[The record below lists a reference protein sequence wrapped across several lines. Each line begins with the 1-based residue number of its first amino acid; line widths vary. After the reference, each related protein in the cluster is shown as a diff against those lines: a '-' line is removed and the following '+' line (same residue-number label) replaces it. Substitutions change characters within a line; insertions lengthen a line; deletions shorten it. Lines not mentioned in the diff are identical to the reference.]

1 MKERSVLFV
10 TTRVVLTILFVLG
23 LLVTLCAFAVSAMFS
38 ANGTK
43 RALRGQELPALAMQE
58 IADNVEDLQGI
69 INVETEKILETVS
82 AETVEKELT
91 AYTDALTERLLCGAD
106 NLYAVQ
112 FDSPALREMVESVIT
127 PELYV
132 KDPEQLQKD
141 RDAAYA
147 EIVGVIDSQLAF
159 FPQTLFDKV
168 TTAVQ
173 DSTGITKERFYALC
187 ARFSALRLPVLL
199 FTLVMGGALILTRR
213 REWLPA
219 LRYVAG
225 VGFLTGS
232 AVFLPALFLQRYTLF
247 EGLSLSDGLLRR
259 YILCV
264 LYHMRSALFTTALC
278 CFLFFLLFLAVTLFF
293 SAKKIAKTCKT
304 AENVLP

>member
-10 TTRVVLTILFVLG
+10 TARVVLTALFALG

-38 ANGTK
+38 VKGTK
-43 RALRGQELPALAMQE
+43 RALRKQELPALAMQQ

-69 INVETEKILETVS
+69 INVETERILETIS
-82 AETVEKELT
+82 SETVEKELM
-91 AYTDALTERLLCGAD
+91 AYTDTLTERLLCGAD

-112 FDSPALREMVESVIT
+112 FDSSALREMVESVIT

-132 KDPEQLQKD
+132 KHPEQLQKD

-147 EIVGVIDSQLAF
+147 EIVGVIDSRLAF

-187 ARFSALRLPVLL
+187 ARFSALRLPALL
-199 FTLVMGGALILTRR
+199 LTLALGTALFFTLRHACLSS
-213 REWLPA
+213 

-247 EGLSLSDGLLRR
+247 ERLSLSDGLLRR
-259 YILCV
+259 YVLCV
-264 LYHMRSALFTTALC
+264 LHHMRSALFTTAMC

-293 SAKKIAKTCKT
+293 SAKKIAKTCKA

>member
-10 TTRVVLTILFVLG
+10 TARVVLTALFVLG

-38 ANGTK
+38 ADGTK
-43 RALRGQELPALAMQE
+43 RALRKQELPALAMRQ

-69 INVETEKILETVS
+69 INVETEKILETIS
-82 AETVEKELT
+82 SEAVEKELM
-91 AYTDALTERLLCGAD
+91 AYTDALTERLLCDAD

-132 KDPEQLQKD
+132 KVPEQLQKD

-147 EIVGVIDSQLAF
+147 EIVGVIDSRLAF

-168 TTAVQ
+168 STAVQ
-173 DSTGITKERFYALC
+173 DSTGIAKERFYALC
-187 ARFSALRLPVLL
+187 AQISALRLPALL
-199 FTLVMGGALILTRR
+199 LTLALGTALFFTRR
-213 REWLPA
+213 HTCLSS

-247 EGLSLSDGLLRR
+247 ERLSLSDGLLRR
-259 YILCV
+259 YVLCV
-264 LYHMRSALFTTALC
+264 LHHMRSALFTTALC

-293 SAKKIAKTCKT
+293 SAKKIAKTCKA

>member
-43 RALRGQELPALAMQE
+43 RALRKQELPALAMQQ

-69 INVETEKILETVS
+69 INVETEKILETIS
-82 AETVEKELT
+82 SETVEKELM
-91 AYTDALTERLLCGAD
+91 AYTDSLTERLLCGAD

-147 EIVGVIDSQLAF
+147 EIVGVIDSRLAF

-187 ARFSALRLPVLL
+187 ARFSALRLPALL
-199 FTLVMGGALILTRR
+199 LTLALGTALFFTRR
-213 REWLPA
+213 HACLSS

-247 EGLSLSDGLLRR
+247 ERLSLSDGLLRR
-259 YILCV
+259 YVLCV
-264 LYHMRSALFTTALC
+264 LHHMRSALFTTALC

-293 SAKKIAKTCKT
+293 SAKKIAKTCKA

>member
-10 TTRVVLTILFVLG
+10 TARVVLTALFVLG

-43 RALRGQELPALAMQE
+43 RALRKQELPALAMQQ

-69 INVETEKILETVS
+69 INVETEKILETIS
-82 AETVEKELT
+82 SETVEKELM

-132 KDPEQLQKD
+132 KVPEQLQKD

-147 EIVGVIDSQLAF
+147 EIVGVIDSRLAF

-168 TTAVQ
+168 STAVQ
-173 DSTGITKERFYALC
+173 DSTGIAKERFYALC
-187 ARFSALRLPVLL
+187 AQISALRLPALL
-199 FTLVMGGALILTRR
+199 LTLALGTALFFTRR
-213 REWLPA
+213 HACLSS

-247 EGLSLSDGLLRR
+247 ERLSLSDGLLRR
-259 YILCV
+259 YVLCV
-264 LYHMRSALFTTALC
+264 LHHMRSALFTTALC

-293 SAKKIAKTCKT
+293 SAKKIAKTCKA

>member
-10 TTRVVLTILFVLG
+10 TARVVLTALFVLG

-43 RALRGQELPALAMQE
+43 RALRKQELPALAMQQ

-69 INVETEKILETVS
+69 INVETEKILETIS
-82 AETVEKELT
+82 SETVEKELT

-132 KDPEQLQKD
+132 KVPEQLQKD

-147 EIVGVIDSQLAF
+147 EIVGVIDSRLAF

-168 TTAVQ
+168 STAVQ
-173 DSTGITKERFYALC
+173 DSTGIAKERFYALC
-187 ARFSALRLPVLL
+187 AQISALRLPALL
-199 FTLVMGGALILTRR
+199 LTLALGTALFFTRR
-213 REWLPA
+213 HACLSS

-247 EGLSLSDGLLRR
+247 ERLSLSDGLLRR
-259 YILCV
+259 YVLCV
-264 LYHMRSALFTTALC
+264 LHHMRSALFTTALC

-293 SAKKIAKTCKT
+293 STKKIAKTCKA

>member
-10 TTRVVLTILFVLG
+10 TARVVLTALFVLG

-38 ANGTK
+38 ADGTK
-43 RALRGQELPALAMQE
+43 RALRKQELPALAMQQ

-69 INVETEKILETVS
+69 INVETAKILETIS
-82 AETVEKELT
+82 SETVEKELM

-132 KDPEQLQKD
+132 KVPEQLQKD

-147 EIVGVIDSQLAF
+147 EIVGVIDSRLAF

-168 TTAVQ
+168 STAVQ
-173 DSTGITKERFYALC
+173 DSTGIAKERFYALC
-187 ARFSALRLPVLL
+187 AQISALRLPALL
-199 FTLVMGGALILTRR
+199 LTLALGTALFFTRR
-213 REWLPA
+213 HACLSS

-247 EGLSLSDGLLRR
+247 ERLSLSDGLLRR
-259 YILCV
+259 YVLCV
-264 LYHMRSALFTTALC
+264 LHHMRSALFTTALC

-293 SAKKIAKTCKT
+293 SAKKIAKTCKA

>member
-1 MKERSVLFV
+1 MKEKSVLFV

-147 EIVGVIDSQLAF
+147 EIVGVIDSRLTF

-187 ARFSALRLPVLL
+187 ARFSALRLPALL

-225 VGFLTGS
+225 VGFVTGS

-247 EGLSLSDGLLRR
+247 ERLSLSDGLLRR

-264 LYHMRSALFTTALC
+264 LHHMRSALFTTALC

>member
-69 INVETEKILETVS
+69 INVETEKILETVP

-112 FDSPALREMVESVIT
+112 FDSPALREMVESAIT

-132 KDPEQLQKD
+132 KNPEQLQKD

-147 EIVGVIDSQLAF
+147 EIVGVIDSRLAF

-187 ARFSALRLPVLL
+187 ARFSALRLPALL

-225 VGFLTGS
+225 VGFVTGS

-247 EGLSLSDGLLRR
+247 ERLSLSDGLLRR

-264 LYHMRSALFTTALC
+264 LHHMRSALFTTALC

>member
-10 TTRVVLTILFVLG
+10 TARVVLTALFVLG

-43 RALRGQELPALAMQE
+43 RALRKQELPALAMRQ

-69 INVETEKILETVS
+69 INVETEKILETIS
-82 AETVEKELT
+82 SETVEKELT

-132 KDPEQLQKD
+132 KVPEQLQKD

-147 EIVGVIDSQLAF
+147 EIVGVIDSRLAF

-168 TTAVQ
+168 STAMQ

-187 ARFSALRLPVLL
+187 AQISALRLPALL
-199 FTLVMGGALILTRR
+199 LTLALGTALFFTRR
-213 REWLPA
+213 HACLSS
-219 LRYVAG
+219 LRYVAV

-247 EGLSLSDGLLRR
+247 ERLSLSDGLLRR
-259 YILCV
+259 YVLCV
-264 LYHMRSALFTTALC
+264 LHHMRSALFTTALC

-293 SAKKIAKTCKT
+293 SAKKIAKTCKA

>member
-10 TTRVVLTILFVLG
+10 TARVVLTALFVLG

-43 RALRGQELPALAMQE
+43 RALRKQELPALAMQQ

-69 INVETEKILETVS
+69 INVETAKILETIS
-82 AETVEKELT
+82 SETVEKELM
-91 AYTDALTERLLCGAD
+91 AYTDTLTERLLCGAD

-132 KDPEQLQKD
+132 KVPEQLQKD

-147 EIVGVIDSQLAF
+147 EIVGVIDSRLAF

-173 DSTGITKERFYALC
+173 DSTGIAKERFYALC
-187 ARFSALRLPVLL
+187 AQISALRLPALL
-199 FTLVMGGALILTRR
+199 LTLALGTALFFTRR
-213 REWLPA
+213 HTCLSS
-219 LRYVAG
+219 LRYD
-225 VGFLTGS
+225 
-232 AVFLPALFLQRYTLF
+232 AVF
-247 EGLSLSDGLLRR
+247 
-259 YILCV
+259 
-264 LYHMRSALFTTALC
+264 
-278 CFLFFLLFLAVTLFF
+278 
-293 SAKKIAKTCKT
+293 
-304 AENVLP
+304 